1 MNSNEKRQGA
11 KSYRGAL
18 VDSDTLRFDVNLR
31 FLFNSSILLLSIAG
45 SGYSLL
51 TKINDTARRVA
62 ELELRV
68 DELQS
73 IHDAEMK
80 EIAEELKW
88 YQKNV
93 NPFAK
98 RKKK

>member
-1 MNSNEKRQGA
+1 MSEKRQGA
-11 KSYRGAL
+11 KSYRGSL
-18 VDSDTLRFDVNLR
+18 VDTDTLRFDVNLR
-31 FLFNSSILLLSIAG
+31 FLFNGFLLFSTIIGSAYHIKSEVDSAIRKLS
-45 SGYSLL
+45 
-51 TKINDTARRVA
+51 
-62 ELELRV
+62 ELEERV
-68 DELQS
+68 NDLQS

>member
-1 MNSNEKRQGA
+1 
-11 KSYRGAL
+11 
-18 VDSDTLRFDVNLR
+18 
-31 FLFNSSILLLSIAG
+31 LSIAG

>member
-1 MNSNEKRQGA
+1 MSDERKGA
-11 KSYRGAL
+11 KSYRGSL
-18 VDSDTLRFDVNLR
+18 VDTDTFRFDVNLR

-45 SGYSLL
+45 AAYSLL
-51 TKINDTARRVA
+51 AKIDDTSRRVID
-62 ELELRV
+62 LEQRV
-68 DELQS
+68 NELQS

-80 EIAEELKW
+80 ELAEELKW

-98 RKKK
+98 KKKK